1 MEKKLALQGI
11 MEAAANLG
19 VELDEAEAVAWLRA
33 IESEAVGGD
42 IVVDVNTGVFGHRVA
57 MLDFRARDIER
68 FRAIGRIVGFAD
80 RPPTVRT
87 ALAISG
93 SAAQGKVQSF
103 PGDCDFFERIHITT
117 LTREEAC
124 NILATMIREK
134 ALGCLR
140 GPSFRLAE
148 VKFGNYPFD
157 GERDGRPVRKGTSIS
172 WNSNEVTAG
181 AFSILVAGEP
191 VLLKWNDVMQDPG
204 WCKLDWVVADPDRSG
219 VAWASNV
226 LDATWQAPDGTITA
240 LDGHLESFFQEV
252 YLDTEQLPAFTRIVK
267 GLEASAVDDYV
278 EALRGEVR
286 HYTLETP
293 NPGKVARRLYNI
305 FRLSGHYTEAAYV
318 RELFDEP
325 TTALYALGT
334 AVELVDDA
342 HCPESGFEAGIL
354 IEQIDQLIM
363 AAIAAL
369 EGREEQELVHALA
382 SLRAKLVEQ
391 ASAEERALDV
401 TRIRREASRLVDE
414 YFDSRLQ
421 AIPSIA
427 AYIADVAAS

>member
-1 MEKKLALQGI
+1 MDKKLALQGI

-117 LTREEAC
+117 FTREEAC
-124 NILATMIREK
+124 KVLATMIREK

-172 WNSNEVTAG
+172 WNANEVTAG

-252 YLDTEQLPAFTRIVK
+252 YLDTEQLPA
-267 GLEASAVDDYV
+267 S
-278 EALRGEVR
+278 
-286 HYTLETP
+286 
-293 NPGKVARRLYNI
+293 PGSSRAWRRVLLTTMSRRCVARYATTPWRP
-305 FRLSGHYTEAAYV
+305 
-318 RELFDEP
+318 P
-325 TTALYALGT
+325 TPARS
-334 AVELVDDA
+334 
-342 HCPESGFEAGIL
+342 PAGCTTSF
-354 IEQIDQLIM
+354 
-363 AAIAAL
+363 A
-369 EGREEQELVHALA
+369 
-382 SLRAKLVEQ
+382 
-391 ASAEERALDV
+391 
-401 TRIRREASRLVDE
+401 
-414 YFDSRLQ
+414 
-421 AIPSIA
+421 
-427 AYIADVAAS
+427 